1 METFTGAIKKRYNEL
16 SREDCCLSC
25 GKALSYARI
34 LPGQVCVDLGS
45 GKGHDVLRMA
55 LLTGDKG
62 LAVGIDLSEGMIET
76 AMENARRLQITHVDF
91 IRSPL
96 EKLSL
101 DDEMADVVI
110 SNCTINHSLEQG
122 AVWREIARILKPG
135 GHFAVSDIYA
145 LKAVPAEYVSDPV
158 AVSECWAGAVTLEEY
173 LQNILKAGFADLEMM
188 EESKPYQ
195 KGQIQVA
202 SFTIRGNKPPK

>member
-1 METFTGAIKKRYNEL
+1 METFSGAIINRYNEL

-25 GKALSYARI
+25 GHALSHARV
-34 LPGQVCVDLGS
+34 LPGHVCVDLGS

-62 LAVGIDLSEGMIET
+62 RVVGIDLSEGMMET
-76 AMENARRLQITHVDF
+76 AMENARRLKITHVGF

-96 EKLSL
+96 EKLPL
-101 DDEMADVVI
+101 DDDMADVVI
-110 SNCTINHSLEQG
+110 SNCTINHSLDQES
-122 AVWREIARILKPG
+122 VWLEIARILKPG

-145 LKAVPAEYVSDPV
+145 LEQVPAVFASDPV
-158 AVSECWAGAVTLEEY
+158 AVSECWAGAVTKEEY
-173 LQNILKAGFADLEMM
+173 MKNILSAGFVELEMM
-188 EESKPYQ
+188 EESRPYQ

-202 SFTIRGNKPPK
+202 SFTIRGKKPAK

>member
-1 METFTGAIKKRYNEL
+1 MESFSGAIINRYNEL

-25 GKALSYARI
+25 GNALSHARV
-34 LPGQVCVDLGS
+34 LPGHVCVDLGS

-62 LAVGIDLSEGMIET
+62 QVFGIDLSEGMMEA
-76 AMENARRLQITHVDF
+76 AMENARRLQITHIDF

-96 EKLSL
+96 EKLLL
-101 DDEMADVVI
+101 DNDMADVVI
-110 SNCTINHSLEQG
+110 SNCTINHSLDQE

-135 GHFAVSDIYA
+135 GHFSVSDIYA
-145 LKAVPAEYVSDPV
+145 LEAVPAEFASDPG
-158 AVSECWAGAVTLEEY
+158 AVSECWAGAVTKERY
-173 LQNILKAGFADLEMM
+173 LQNILNAGFVELEMM
-188 EESKPYQ
+188 EESQPYQ

-202 SFTIRGNKPPK
+202 SFTIRGKKQKK